1 MGLDDAST
9 NIEGIDPGTNG
20 IDPDAHQDSTQK
32 TRMNKGGRYAQLK
45 ISNDLG
51 RAKVVGTAVTA
62 LPGKTMITE
71 RR

>member
-1 MGLDDAST
+1 MGLDDSST
-9 NIEGIDPGTNG
+9 NIEGIDPGTG
-20 IDPDAHQDSTQK
+20 IDPDAHQASTQK